1 MALIVPGS
9 LAGQVSGKVGGDVFS
24 HNRSGPYVRNGATPV
39 NRQTDA
45 QDAIRSALASASSS
59 WKRLTEGQ
67 RQAWEAYAANN
78 PIMNRVGRSVRL
90 AGNAAHV
97 QINGRRIY
105 LGSTELVA
113 PPTAGAPDG
122 LLTVSATWDIG
133 SGSFGL
139 VYTATPL
146 AAGQKLHL
154 SGCLLL
160 SPSIN
165 FVKNRLRYFGMS
177 AAAQA
182 SPFDFQTLFEAKFGT
197 IAVGN
202 KLVVEA
208 RIYDTATGL
217 LSQPRRVE
225 GIALTTP

>member
-45 QDAIRSALASASSS
+45 QDAIRAALASASSS
-59 WKRLTEGQ
+59 WKGLTDAQ
-67 RQAWEAYAANN
+67 RHAWEAYAANN
-78 PIMNRVGRSVRL
+78 PVMNRVGRSVRL
-90 AGNAAHV
+90 AGNAAYV

-105 LGSTELVA
+105 LGSTELA
-113 PPTAGAPDG
+113 SPPTAGAPDA
-122 LLTVSATWDIG
+122 LLTISGTWDIG
-133 SGSFGL
+133 AGSFGL
-139 VYTATPL
+139 IYTATPL

-165 FVKNRLRYFGMS
+165 FVKNRLRFFGLS
-177 AAAQA
+177 AAAQV
-182 SPFDFQTLFEAKFGT
+182 SPFDYQSLFEAKFGA

-202 KLVVEA
+202 KIVVEA

-217 LSQPRRVE
+217 LSQPRRLD
-225 GIALTTP
+225 GIAISTP